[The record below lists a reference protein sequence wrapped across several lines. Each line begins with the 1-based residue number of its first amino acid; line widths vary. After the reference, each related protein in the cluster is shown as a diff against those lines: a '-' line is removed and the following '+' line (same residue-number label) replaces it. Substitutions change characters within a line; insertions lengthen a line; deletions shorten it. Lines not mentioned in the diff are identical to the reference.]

1 VRIHDRWRLL
11 TCIERVAASAGAFD
25 RDIEGGD
32 SGTIAAA
39 VMGTFIAEGKDAYPP
54 VPLDEKLRAICG
66 ALR

>member
-1 VRIHDRWRLL
+1 VHL
-11 TCIERVAASAGAFD
+11 T
-25 RDIEGGD
+25 DIEGGY

-39 VMGTFIAEGKDAYPP
+39 VMGTFIAEGKDAYPA